1 MSGHVLLSKLEA
13 IRKKNFFTVMAGE
26 YTNITSKE
34 QFSFCIRTVDDNLEG
49 KEGFLG
55 FYKLENIESV
65 TFVNAIKE
73 ILLRFNL
80 LLRFNTA
87 EDTPNYWENNLR
99 LVSLTVKV
107 TLSAWLLK
115 ILQRVVK
122 YFVTL

>member
-1 MSGHVLLSKLEA
+1 MSSHILLSKLEA
-13 IRKKNFFTVMAGE
+13 IRKNNFFAIMADE
-26 YTNITSKE
+26 YTNITIKE
-34 QFSFCIRTVDDNLEG
+34 QVSFCIRTVDDNLEV

-87 EDTPNYWENNLR
+87 EDKRTMEP
-99 LVSLTVKV
+99 
-107 TLSAWLLK
+107 A
-115 ILQRVVK
+115 I
-122 YFVTL
+122 

>member
-1 MSGHVLLSKLEA
+1 
-13 IRKKNFFTVMAGE
+13 MAGE

-49 KEGFLG
+49 KKGFLG

>member
-13 IRKKNFFTVMAGE
+13 IRKKNFFTIMAGE

-73 ILLRFNL
+73 TLLRFNL

>member
-1 MSGHVLLSKLEA
+1 MSGHILLSKIEA
-13 IRKKNFFTVMAGE
+13 IRKNKFFAIMADE
-26 YTNITSKE
+26 YTNITIKE
-34 QFSFCIRTVDDNLEG
+34 QFSFCICTVDDNLEV

>member
-13 IRKKNFFTVMAGE
+13 IRKKNFFTIMAGE